1 MVIEWVGSPR
11 IDCVENFRIFV
22 VFLNISAVAW
32 FVESRRISSS
42 FSRDLKIKLSQRQGQ
57 EVPNNSLDLL
67 ERPWTSTVREL
78 VPRIPG

>member
-1 MVIEWVGSPR
+1 MVIEWVVSPR

-42 FSRDLKIKLSQRQGQ
+42 FSRDLKIKFSQRQGQ
-57 EVPNNSLDLL
+57 EVPNNRLDLL